1 MVLKIYQNKSPTLAK
16 RVYVDETAVLVG
28 DIQLEDDSS
37 IWPQVAARGDV
48 NQIQIGQ
55 RTNIQDGSVLH
66 VTRHSEKNPAGY
78 PLYIG
83 DDVTVGHHATLHGC
97 CIGNCVL
104 VGMGAIV
111 LDGAIIEDNVMVG
124 AGSLVPPGKRLQSG
138 YLYMG
143 SPVTRARALTDDE
156 IKFLKQ
162 SAENYRILKDEYL
175 SEASAK

>member
-1 MVLKIYQNKSPTLAK
+1 MVLRIYKNKSPTLAK

-28 DIQLEDDSS
+28 DIQLGDDSS
-37 IWPQVAARGDV
+37 IWPQAAARGDV
-48 NQIQIGQ
+48 NQINIGQ
-55 RTNIQDGSVLH
+55 RSNIQDGSVLH
-66 VTRHSEKNPAGY
+66 VTRHSDKNPAGY

-83 DDVTVGHHATLHGC
+83 DDVTVGHNVTLHGC

-104 VGMGAIV
+104 VGMGAII
-111 LDGAIIEDNVMVG
+111 LDGAIIEDHVMIG

-138 YLYMG
+138 YLYRG
-143 SPVTRARALTDDE
+143 SPVTRSRELTDSE

-175 SEASAK
+175 SEEQAR